1 MKVNSVIDVHV
12 SIRHVTLKISEGNNL
27 YTPVHMD
34 GLHNIVELLC
44 FSKKSSIIF
53 LPQLKESKR
62 GEKNHKRLYMQ
73 ISQHSHVHDF
83 LSLNLMHYK

>member
-12 SIRHVTLKISEGNNL
+12 SIRHVTLKIYERNNL
-27 YTPVHMD
+27 YTRVHMD

-53 LPQLKESKR
+53 LPQLKESKK
-62 GEKNHKRLYMQ
+62 GKKIIN
-73 ISQHSHVHDF
+73 V
-83 LSLNLMHYK
+83 